1 MVGESEKPTE
11 EVAGSMDSG
20 LVGLSREGTP
30 LSELFTISKNWLA
43 LRPTVPPESARLPY
57 VKTSK

>member
-43 LRPTVPPESARLPY
+43 LRELVSP
-57 VKTSK
+57 